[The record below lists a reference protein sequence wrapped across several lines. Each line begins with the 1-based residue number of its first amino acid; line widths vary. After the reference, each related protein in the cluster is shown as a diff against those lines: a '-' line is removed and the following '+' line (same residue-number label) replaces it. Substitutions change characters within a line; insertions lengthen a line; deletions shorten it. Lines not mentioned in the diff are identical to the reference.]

1 MALYARLRRRA
12 VAASRQV
19 RMARVVAKAIRSN
32 GHPVLAQI
40 VPIRRCNLACGYCSE
55 YDKTSAPVPLDVMR
69 ARIDHLAA
77 LGTSMVDLSG
87 GEPLLH
93 PDADEII
100 RHIRACG
107 MTAGLLTNGYLLTPD
122 RIRRLNRAGLDRLQI
137 SIDNVQP
144 DDVSYKSLKVLDRKL
159 EALAAFATFDVNIN
173 TVVGA
178 GVRRPSD
185 ALVIARRARALGF
198 GTSVGLVHDS
208 SGQIIAV
215 NDNWVDSPNRQ
226 AIIQSTIPPSNN
238 LESAILM
245 SLQPGAYTATVRGV
259 NHTTGI
265 ALVETYD
272 LDRVSNSRL
281 ANISTRGLVQ
291 TNDDVL
297 IAGMIVAGQT
307 PQRVIVRAT
316 GPSLEV
322 PGRLA
327 NPSLEL
333 RDGDGNVIRSNDN
346 WRSDQEAEITSTTI
360 APTNDLESAIVA
372 TLPANGTSYTAIV
385 RGADGGTGVSVI
397 EVYGLNN

>member
-1 MALYARLRRRA
+1 
-12 VAASRQV
+12 
-19 RMARVVAKAIRSN
+19 MARVVAKAIRSN

-55 YDKTSAPVPLDVMR
+55 YDKTSAPVPLDVIR

-107 MTAGLLTNGYLLTPD
+107 MTAGLLTNGYLLTPA

-185 ALVIARRARALGF
+185 ALVIARRAQALGF

-208 SGQIIAV
+208 SGQIRPLGDEEQRVHAEVSRIGRGFYTHAHDDVFQQDLIAGRAHEWRCRAGARYLYV
-215 NDNWVDSPNRQ
+215 CEDGLVHWCSQQRGTPGIPLERYTPADVQRELHTSKSCAPHC
-226 AIIQSTIPPSNN
+226 TISCVHRVAVLDALREAP
-238 LESAILM
+238 LETLQQLSAR
-245 SLQPGAYTATVRGV
+245 SGGGRAPATVRLLQWMFV
-259 NHTTGI
+259 
-265 ALVETYD
+265 
-272 LDRVSNSRL
+272 
-281 ANISTRGLVQ
+281 
-291 TNDDVL
+291 
-297 IAGMIVAGQT
+297 
-307 PQRVIVRAT
+307 T
-316 GPSLEV
+316 GPQHQRFRRWATRAFGL
-322 PGRLA
+322 GR
-327 NPSLEL
+327 
-333 RDGDGNVIRSNDN
+333 
-346 WRSDQEAEITSTTI
+346 
-360 APTNDLESAIVA
+360 
-372 TLPANGTSYTAIV
+372 
-385 RGADGGTGVSVI
+385 
-397 EVYGLNN
+397 